1 MDALGFLNALS
12 GSKASSLHP
21 VTAPDFLLTYEQKD
35 ITADIAPYLLSF
47 TYTDYLSDQSDEL
60 QVSFEDVDARGESG
74 VCLGAI
80 YNEADPVPATSR
92 DLHVL
97 QYANGTRI
105 QHNRKTGDVLIKTNG
120 MVTIDAD
127 TVVQKTLTVNGLLTY
142 TAGMAG
148 SGGSGAAATISGS
161 LKATGDISAGA
172 ISLQNHVHTEQG
184 DGAKTSSAE

>member
-80 YNEADPVPATSR
+80 YNEA
-92 DLHVL
+92 
-97 QYANGTRI
+97 
-105 QHNRKTGDVLIKTNG
+105 
-120 MVTIDAD
+120 
-127 TVVQKTLTVNGLLTY
+127 
-142 TAGMAG
+142 
-148 SGGSGAAATISGS
+148 
-161 LKATGDISAGA
+161 
-172 ISLQNHVHTEQG
+172 
-184 DGAKTSSAE
+184 